1 MSEDKKPD
9 RKQKNRRQLI
19 INQERYGK
27 EVIMKTRKNIKE
39 PVPEKKKL
47 FQTNK

>member
-19 INQERYGK
+19 INQERYRR
-27 EVIMKTRKNIKE
+27 EAITKTRKNIKE
-39 PVPEKKKL
+39 PVPERKNE